1 MNRLQKSLTGV
12 ALACAVAMGGGGA
25 TAATGGWGAQPAA
38 SAACQT
44 LNAFPPST
52 GAAGTTNGNPTLAFV
67 PGDRVSIS
75 VTMGTATSSSVS
87 IVGNSTGTPV
97 LAGPLTGPGTLS
109 YTVNGPLPAGSIGIG
124 FYVNSTTPQ
133 GGTVTVAISCA
144 DAPSIVPAW
153 GPLGAGL
160 VTFAAA
166 MIGALTLRRRR
177 RA

>member
-1 MNRLQKSLTGV
+1 MNSLQKSLTGV
-12 ALACAVAMGGGGA
+12 ALACAVAVSGGGA
-25 TAATGGWGAQPAA
+25 SAATGGWGTQVSA
-38 SAACQT
+38 SAACQATNT
-44 LNAFPPST
+44 LPIGSGST
-52 GAAGTTNGNPTLAFV
+52 GLTNGNPTLSFA

-109 YTVNGPLPAGSIGIG
+109 YTVTGPLPAGSIGIG
-124 FYVNSTTPQ
+124 YYVNSTTPT

-144 DAPSIVPAW
+144 DAPSMVPAW
-153 GPLGAGL
+153 GPLGAGM

-166 MIGALTLRRRR
+166 LMGVLTLRRRR
-177 RA
+177 RV